1 MRITTNFMTKSYLN
15 DLNTNLENMTRLER
29 QLSTGKAILNP
40 SDDPFIAYRTMQL
53 SSSISSNE
61 RYLENIADA
70 ITWSDSTD
78 TALGQMGDVMN
89 RVKELI
95 IQSGNAGYDANQLY
109 SVQTEMVQLRDQ
121 LMQIGNTEIDGS
133 YIFGGDSTINIP
145 FSNNDGFIMYNGS
158 ENGINKELAQG
169 VTIDIASVGN
179 EFSIDSSSD
188 GNMSSLF
195 ANNTAVIKSNTTSGD
210 LTINGAYDISKGKN
224 SIKLEVLSV
233 ADKKV
238 TSVKVTITNSDG
250 TSSVDTLTPG
260 NGQIDLTGK
269 LGIKISIGES
279 MNNKVGNTYDFD
291 VKPSVMDKIIDNL
304 KNGKNATEFIDQ
316 VDKKIDKLL
325 TMRAD
330 CGAIQ
335 NRLNT
340 MKSKNEDQ
348 SLNLKELLSKTS
360 DIDIVEAYIQYS
372 TLKNVYTASLK
383 TGAGIIQPS
392 LLDYLG

>member
-269 LGIKISIGES
+269 LGIKISIGDS